1 MMTVPQPIPAATLV
15 LFRDGD
21 GAAPDL
27 LMVERAGD
35 MAFAAGALVFPGGRV
50 DPDDH
55 MLAAS
60 FPAYD
65 GDEAAARIAAI
76 RETLEESG
84 LAIGFATLPDRQE
97 IAAIRAALSVGELFS
112 TILARRG
119 HMLDLAVLVPWAR
132 WCPSFREARSFD
144 TRFYI
149 ARLPAGSP
157 VATVDETENVNLFW
171 ASAQGVL
178 DMVARGD
185 AKAIFPTRRNLE
197 RLAQCAD
204 FESAAAHASGIA
216 IRLIQ
221 PWVEKRDDGDLLL
234 IPEDQGY
241 PVTSELLASAR
252 RF

>member
-1 MMTVPQPIPAATLV
+1 MTAPPPIPAATLV
-15 LFRDGD
+15 LFRAGD
-21 GAAPDL
+21 HGAPEL
-27 LMVERAGD
+27 LMVERAGG

-55 MLAAS
+55 ALAAS
-60 FPAYD
+60 FPAHD

-84 LAIGFATLPDRQE
+84 LPIGFAHMPDAE
-97 IAAIRAALSVGELFS
+97 ETSAMRAALAAGEAFS
-112 TILARRG
+112 AILARRG
-119 HMLDLAVLVPWAR
+119 HALDPEALTPWAR
-132 WCPSFREARSFD
+132 WCPNFKEARSFD

-157 VATVDETENVNLFW
+157 AATVDETENVHLFW
-171 ASAQGVL
+171 ASAQTVL
-178 DMVARGD
+178 DMVARGE

-197 RLAQCAD
+197 RLALFAD
-204 FESAAAHASGIA
+204 FDGAASHATNIP

-221 PWVEKRDDGDLLL
+221 PWVEPHPDGDLLR
-234 IPEDQGY
+234 IPDDQGY
-241 PVTSELLASAR
+241 PVTTEPVASAR